1 MSRRTPAQIRKLFDW
16 LVLSM
21 SIGLIIGVA
30 IWGVASSKSKVIAN
44 AAPTSATPEID
55 LRDNN

>member
-1 MSRRTPAQIRKLFDW
+1 MSRRTPARIRKLFDW

-30 IWGVASSKSKVIAN
+30 IWGVASSKSKAIAN
-44 AAPTSATPEID
+44 AAPTSAIGIK
-55 LRDNN
+55 